1 MADAALAGFPS
12 GSPGAGGEWP
22 QRSCL
27 GNDQQEKMPL
37 TVKSARTRESLE
49 AVYGK
54 AAFRS

>member
-1 MADAALAGFPS
+1 MARGGFYRSVGPA
-12 GSPGAGGEWP
+12 GAGREGP
-22 QRSCL
+22 DRACL

-37 TVKSARTRESLE
+37 TVKSTRTRESLE